1 MHDLFLVLSAFLA
14 TCVEMV
20 ETLTIILAVGITK
33 GFKTALTGM
42 VSAIV
47 VLSVVV
53 AVLGKSLVDLVPL
66 DVLLVTVGGLLLIFG
81 MQWLRKAILRA
92 AGLKA
97 EHDEDQIFAD
107 EVRSLVDQPSGT
119 IAGLDWQGFV
129 VSFKGTFL
137 EGLEVAFIVIAIAAN
152 TGRMDLAM
160 TGAGIA
166 IVFLSLVG
174 VIIHKPLSAVPE
186 NTIKHFV
193 GIMLMAFGTFWG
205 AEGVG
210 VSWNLDVGGIIGLCL
225 FYWVVSLILIARLK
239 RDVQPSAESKPIG
252 AGV

>member
-1 MHDLFLVLSAFLA
+1 MHDLLLVLSAFLA

-20 ETLTIILAVGITK
+20 ETFTIILAVGITK

-42 VSAIV
+42 ACAIV
-47 VLSVVV
+47 VLSVLV
-53 AVLGKSLVDLVPL
+53 ALLGKSLIDLVPL
-66 DVLLVTVGGLLLIFG
+66 DVLLVTIGGLLLIFG

-107 EVRSLVDQPSGT
+107 EVRSLAEQPSGSV
-119 IAGLDWQGFV
+119 AGLDWQGFV

-152 TGRMDLAM
+152 TGRMDLAV
-160 TGAGIA
+160 TGAGMA
-166 IVFLSLVG
+166 VVFLSFVG
-174 VIIHKPLSAVPE
+174 VLIHKPLSSVPE

-193 GIMLMAFGTFWG
+193 GIMLMSFGTFWG

-210 VSWNLDVGGIIGLCL
+210 VTWKLDVGGIVGLCL
-225 FYWVVSLILIARLK
+225 FYWVISLVLIARLK
-239 RDVQPSAESKPIG
+239 RGVEVASERKTIG
-252 AGV
+252 ASA